1 MIGIK
6 FLRHEDGDGH
16 VQKVEVLVIHNIL
29 CSWLNMTVRLY
40 FIMSQQ
46 SRKNETVKPFGPG
59 ALSPSIERMV
69 SFISSCKKGDSRE
82 EGSSFWYSK
91 EAQLKVA
98 ALFTEVPTILVVLST
113 STHTGTSYV
122 CTTRS
127 YAMNDSYFFSTIVKF
142 LIFYK

>member
-46 SRKNETVKPFGPG
+46 SRKNETVKPFGLG

-69 SFISSCKKGDSRE
+69 YFISSCKKGDSRE

-91 EAQLKVA
+91 EA
-98 ALFTEVPTILVVLST
+98 
-113 STHTGTSYV
+113 H
-122 CTTRS
+122 
-127 YAMNDSYFFSTIVKF
+127 
-142 LIFYK
+142 